1 MIEIDANPTAQN
13 RQQESSVLRRETAS
27 SPSSKMAN
35 SIRRVAIISAAST
48 VQMTIGNRLSRDSP
62 ELSLDGGIDH
72 ILL

>member
-1 MIEIDANPTAQN
+1 
-13 RQQESSVLRRETAS
+13 
-27 SPSSKMAN
+27 
-35 SIRRVAIISAAST
+35 